1 MNDDGGAYTSLI
13 AQYNN
18 DLGAEWFR
26 EALLSGTARRAAKR
40 ARDELNIA

>member
-18 DLGAEWFR
+18 DLAEWFR